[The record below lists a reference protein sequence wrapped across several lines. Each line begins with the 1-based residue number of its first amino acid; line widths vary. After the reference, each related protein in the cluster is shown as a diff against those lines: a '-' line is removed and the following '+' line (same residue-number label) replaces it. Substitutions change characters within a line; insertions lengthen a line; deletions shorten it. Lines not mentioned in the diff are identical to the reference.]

1 MHIAIYVC
9 AIVLALFCIVLFFV
23 LREKKQKERLR
34 DFEKKL
40 NAKDKKN
47 DEKITNQIVAEKQKT
62 QPELVETKEVPA
74 EKNIVQLEDFDLT
87 DEESSLPGSAK
98 VNSDKKTKDGENVF
112 YDELNNE
119 YYDKKF
125 SEYEQFLKDN
135 LDDDSVDVGDL
146 DDDEVLDTVN
156 SMFDES
162 LEEKNDDVSS
172 NKLSEKD
179 KKILQDEILDKPK
192 FEDEED

>member
-23 LREKKQKERLR
+23 LRDKKQKERLR

-40 NAKDKKN
+40 NTKDKKN
-47 DEKITNQIVAEKQKT
+47 DGKTTNQIVAEKQKI
-62 QPELVETKEVPA
+62 QPELVETKEVPT

>member
-47 DEKITNQIVAEKQKT
+47 DEKITNQIVAEKQKI

-87 DEESSLPGSAK
+87 DEESSLPGSVK
-98 VNSDKKTKDGENVF
+98 VNSDKKTKDGEHVF

-135 LDDDSVDVGDL
+135 LDDDSIDVGDL
-146 DDDEVLDTVN
+146 DDEVLDTVN

-162 LEEKNDDVSS
+162 LEEKSDDVSS

>member
-47 DEKITNQIVAEKQKT
+47 DEKITNQIVAEKQKI

-87 DEESSLPGSAK
+87 DEESSLPGSVK
-98 VNSDKKTKDGENVF
+98 VNSDKKTKDGEHVF